1 MSPVSAESSCP
12 EAGARVAVERH
23 GHVLV
28 IRMRRPA
35 KRNAIDPG
43 MTTSLDTAL
52 NELDDDPDLRCGI
65 LTGGEQVFSAGTDLA
80 VGAGDPTPRGGP
92 YGVVRRQRT
101 TPLIAAVEGVAF
113 GGGFEL
119 VLACDM
125 VVAGR
130 SARFALPEVSRGVV
144 ATCGALFRAWRPL
157 PLNVAKQML
166 LTGLPLSAS
175 RAHQLGL
182 VNELVDDGQAE
193 AAALTLAEQVC
204 ANSPLSV
211 TATLTAVDR
220 VAGETDEFGWEVT
233 RHAIDTVLGSE
244 DQREG
249 VSAFLEKRRPR
260 WRGR

>member
-1 MSPVSAESSCP
+1 MSAEPSRP
-12 EAGARVAVERH
+12 EAGTRVVLERH

-28 IRMRRPA
+28 IRMQRTA
-35 KRNAIDPG
+35 KRNAVDAG
-43 MTTSLDTAL
+43 MTASLDAAL

-65 LTGGEQVFSAGTDLA
+65 LTGGGQVFSAGTDLA

-92 YGVVRRQRT
+92 YGVVRRQRA
-101 TPLIAAVEGVAF
+101 TPLIAAVEGVAL

-130 SARFALPEVSRGVV
+130 SAQFGLPEVSRGVV
-144 ATCGALFRAWRPL
+144 PTCGALFRAWRPL
-157 PLNVAKQML
+157 PLTVAKQML
-166 LTGLPLSAS
+166 LTGRPLPAP
-175 RAHQLGL
+175 RAYELGL
-182 VNELVDDGQAE
+182 VNDLVDDGEAE
-193 AAALTLAEQVC
+193 AAAMALADQVC

-211 TATLTAVDR
+211 SATLAAVDR
-220 VAGETDEFGWEVT
+220 VAAEADELGWEVT
-233 RHAIDTVLGSE
+233 RHAIESVLGSE

-249 VSAFLEKRRPR
+249 VAAFLEKRTPR